1 MPLRTAGKQFNWQST
16 QQEVLTHFWLFSEE
30 EAISLKNVV
39 TNIGSTN
46 KEIKE
51 ANNELLNMLNELTF
65 SDEETKMAVDE
76 LMKVI
81 KEV

>member
-1 MPLRTAGKQFNWQST
+1 MTNEYIDG
-16 QQEVLTHFWLFSEE
+16 HFSD
-30 EAISLKNVV
+30 IV
-39 TNIGSTN
+39 IHGSDIESRGDDSDCTVRW
-46 KEIKE
+46 IKE